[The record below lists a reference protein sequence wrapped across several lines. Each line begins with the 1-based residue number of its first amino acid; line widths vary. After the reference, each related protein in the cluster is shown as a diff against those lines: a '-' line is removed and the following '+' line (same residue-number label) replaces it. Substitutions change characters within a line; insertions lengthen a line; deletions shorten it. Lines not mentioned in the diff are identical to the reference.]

1 MTGRGRLAKGAAPP
15 SILWFRQDLRLADQ
29 PALRAAAATGGPV
42 IPVYIWSPQEEGEWP
57 PGAAA
62 RWWIARSLRSLETEL
77 QARGSFLVIRRG
89 PAAAALRA
97 LARETGAERIVYTRR
112 IEPAAREQE
121 EAVRQA
127 FPADGRP
134 EAVGCPGSLLFEPE
148 EVRTRAGG
156 PFQVFTPFYRACLA
170 LTDRPEP
177 FSAPRRILSPARRPR
192 SQACSELALDATSDP
207 SGDLAGAWSPGEAG
221 ARRRLARFL
230 RSGLSGYAADRD
242 RPDRERTSALSP
254 YLHHGELSP
263 RRVWSALR
271 GGGAAAD
278 PFRRQLLWREFA
290 AHLLWHFPH
299 TPLAPLRPE
308 YAAFRWRRDADGLAA
323 WQGGRT
329 GVPLVDAGMRQLR
342 SIGWMHN
349 RVRMVAGSF
358 LVKDLLLSWQDG
370 ARWFWERLVDADL
383 ANNTL
388 GWQWVAGCGAD
399 AAPYFRVFNPYT
411 QGERYDPAGAY
422 VRRWVPELAP
432 LPDRWVHRPHGA
444 PPPVREAAGL
454 VAGSLPYPQP
464 LIAHDVARARA
475 LAAYDR
481 LRRRQGGSACAS

>member
-77 QARGSFLVIRRG
+77 QARGSLLVIRRG

-177 FSAPRRILSPARRPR
+177 FSAPRRILYDNLKSVVIERVGEHIRFHPQILECAGHYHFAPTPCAPSTFPPR
-192 SQACSELALDATSDP
+192 AGS
-207 SGDLAGAWSPGEAG
+207 SGCTPEERSR
-221 ARRRLARFL
+221 ARRR
-230 RSGLSGYAADRD
+230 
-242 RPDRERTSALSP
+242 
-254 YLHHGELSP
+254 
-263 RRVWSALR
+263 
-271 GGGAAAD
+271 
-278 PFRRQLLWREFA
+278 
-290 AHLLWHFPH
+290 
-299 TPLAPLRPE
+299 
-308 YAAFRWRRDADGLAA
+308 
-323 WQGGRT
+323 
-329 GVPLVDAGMRQLR
+329 
-342 SIGWMHN
+342 
-349 RVRMVAGSF
+349 
-358 LVKDLLLSWQDG
+358 
-370 ARWFWERLVDADL
+370 
-383 ANNTL
+383 
-388 GWQWVAGCGAD
+388 
-399 AAPYFRVFNPYT
+399 
-411 QGERYDPAGAY
+411 
-422 VRRWVPELAP
+422 
-432 LPDRWVHRPHGA
+432 
-444 PPPVREAAGL
+444 
-454 VAGSLPYPQP
+454 
-464 LIAHDVARARA
+464 
-475 LAAYDR
+475 
-481 LRRRQGGSACAS
+481 